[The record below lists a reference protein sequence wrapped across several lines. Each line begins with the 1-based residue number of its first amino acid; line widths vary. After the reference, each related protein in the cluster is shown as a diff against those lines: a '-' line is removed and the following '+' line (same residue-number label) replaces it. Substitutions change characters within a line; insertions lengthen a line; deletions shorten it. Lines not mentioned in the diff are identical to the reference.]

1 MNCKIAICSALAL
14 ATMVGCESRRVIVVR
29 PDGTSVTYNRT
40 SMFADSNSDG
50 LSLVR
55 DGEDVALEV
64 GPTGSTTDLETLMQ
78 AIKLGAGIAVP
89 VAP

>member
-1 MNCKIAICSALAL
+1 MLKTSVAIVALLLCTA
-14 ATMVGCESRRVIVVR
+14 CESRRVVVVR

-55 DGEDVALEV
+55 DGDDVALEV
-64 GPTGSTTDLETLMQ
+64 GPTGSSTDLETLME

-89 VAP
+89 AAP